1 MFTANGANEIDNAE
15 DIVSAIGGICRT
27 VPGSRLT
34 PSRLFELW
42 REAFREHGPIGR
54 GHMECW
60 LLWRRPNVDHIL
72 GHIAQPLTSG
82 SQSLHSTTI

>member
-34 PSRLFELW
+34 PSRLFEL
-42 REAFREHGPIGR
+42 
-54 GHMECW
+54 
-60 LLWRRPNVDHIL
+60 
-72 GHIAQPLTSG
+72 
-82 SQSLHSTTI
+82 